1 MIFYPKELR
10 NSEQRNKSMIILI
23 PLTDLYFGLL
33 IISLRCLDVYVADAA
48 FFQFVTLIGK
58 QVGMPAV
65 TMD

>member
-1 MIFYPKELR
+1 
-10 NSEQRNKSMIILI
+10 MIILI